1 MEIVQKVEA
10 RADGSS
16 VVVLCAEEATRDVIG
31 YWFSALPVRTF
42 VTSDG
47 HEANRLLAD
56 ATCRLL
62 VTDRV
67 LPPWPGLKTFIH
79 LREDNPNLRIAYVDD
94 GSPNG
99 AMLARVT
106 GARTVLSK
114 PLTRE
119 AVIAAL
125 PRLEAVA

>member
-1 MEIVQKVEA
+1 MDVVQQLEA
-10 RADGSS
+10 RQDGSA

-31 YWFSALPVRTF
+31 YWFSSLPVRTF

-67 LPPWPGLKTFIH
+67 LPPWPGLKTFVH
-79 LREDNPNLRIAYVDD
+79 LREDNPSLRIAFVDD
-94 GSPNG
+94 GSPGG
-99 AMLARVT
+99 AVLARIT
-106 GARTVLSK
+106 GAKTVLSK

-125 PRLEAVA
+125 PRLQTAS

>member
-1 MEIVQKVEA
+1 METVQKLDA
-10 RADGSS
+10 HGDGSS
-16 VVVLCAEEATRDVIG
+16 VVVLCAEEATRDVIA
-31 YWFSALPVRTF
+31 YWFSSLPLRTF

-56 ATCRLL
+56 PTCCLL

-79 LREDNPNLRIAYVDD
+79 LREDNPNLRIAFIDD

-99 AMLARVT
+99 RTLARLAGVK
-106 GARTVLSK
+106 AVLSK
-114 PLTRE
+114 PITRQ
-119 AVIAAL
+119 AVIDAL
-125 PRLEAVA
+125 PRLATAS